1 MDKKLKKV
9 SFIFLFSIVVNSL
22 SGIEIPYKKGTNKD
36 ILFKEFKNI
45 QHIKDDKYSVL
56 FNKTNLEQ
64 IVFWVDNEVGLYYV
78 KEISKYYNKEEI
90 YSEFQKKKENLQS
103 TYGSPNKEGDK
114 SIFWTIQNN
123 GIEYIWIFIQ
133 EYDGK
138 KFKIMMEVQFNN
150 KELLP

>member
-1 MDKKLKKV
+1 M
-9 SFIFLFSIVVNSL
+9 
-22 SGIEIPYKKGTNKD
+22 
-36 ILFKEFKNI
+36 
-45 QHIKDDKYSVL
+45 
-56 FNKTNLEQ
+56 EQ

-90 YSEFQKKKENLQS
+90 YSDFQKKKEELQS

-114 SIFWTIQNN
+114 SFFWTIQNN